1 MYRRTRAVV
10 SRINVRVAI
19 PLGAVLLF
27 ALGLRLYGIA
37 WDQGHILHP
46 DEHAVLAA
54 AWGIH
59 LPDWP
64 PSLSQLLDPEQS
76 PLNPHF
82 FSYGS
87 LPIYLLKGVGSILSN
102 FNESL
107 AAFDLRLVGRGMSAV
122 FDTGTVLLIYLLGR
136 RLYNH
141 RTGLLAAILA
151 AFTVLSIQQSHFCT
165 VDSMLTFFVVLTVLF
180 SARVI
185 NNSSR
190 STLWAAVLIGLC
202 LGLAIATKMTAVI
215 LLGVIVTAYT
225 LRCFNGHSDS
235 ITKSSFSPRHIKSGL
250 AGLAIV
256 SLVAIITI
264 AVTEPYIFID
274 WNEFIAQTSWV
285 RDAVVT
291 RASDLPWTRQF
302 INTTPYLYQIRHLS
316 VWGMGLPL
324 AVAAW
329 GGLLFTVA
337 TAIKR
342 RRKSD
347 LLLLLWI
354 LSFFLIA
361 GAMEVKFIRYVL
373 PLVPFLCLVAACLF
387 SALYERVRGNWRPF
401 VIGVIAL
408 VIASSVFYSFAHVS
422 IYSKP
427 HPVVQAAQWA
437 NTNIDQEETVA
448 VEDWEQLL
456 YLGPYQVVRLRLYD
470 EDSPEKMANI
480 AEQLHD
486 ADYIIV
492 FTNRAYGTIPR
503 LPERYPLSSKYHELL
518 FSGKLGFEMVYCAT
532 SYPSFL
538 GVTIVDDTFTR
549 PKLPVPEGMDTCPT
563 SGVVINMGYADE
575 TFTVFDHPMSMVFR
589 KSTDLTQEEL
599 FDLLMGNQ

>member
-1 MYRRTRAVV
+1 
-10 SRINVRVAI
+10 
-19 PLGAVLLF
+19 
-27 ALGLRLYGIA
+27 
-37 WDQGHILHP
+37 
-46 DEHAVLAA
+46 
-54 AWGIH
+54 
-59 LPDWP
+59 
-64 PSLSQLLDPEQS
+64 
-76 PLNPHF
+76 
-82 FSYGS
+82 
-87 LPIYLLKGVGSILSN
+87 
-102 FNESL
+102 
-107 AAFDLRLVGRGMSAV
+107 
-122 FDTGTVLLIYLLGR
+122 
-136 RLYNH
+136 
-141 RTGLLAAILA
+141 
-151 AFTVLSIQQSHFCT
+151 
-165 VDSMLTFFVVLTVLF
+165 
-180 SARVI
+180 
-185 NNSSR
+185 
-190 STLWAAVLIGLC
+190 
-202 LGLAIATKMTAVI
+202 
-215 LLGVIVTAYT
+215 
-225 LRCFNGHSDS
+225 
-235 ITKSSFSPRHIKSGL
+235 
-250 AGLAIV
+250 
-256 SLVAIITI
+256 
-264 AVTEPYIFID
+264 
-274 WNEFIAQTSWV
+274 
-285 RDAVVT
+285 
-291 RASDLPWTRQF
+291 
-302 INTTPYLYQIRHLS
+302 
-316 VWGMGLPL
+316 
-324 AVAAW
+324 
-329 GGLLFTVA
+329 
-337 TAIKR
+337 
-342 RRKSD
+342 
-347 LLLLLWI
+347 
-354 LSFFLIA
+354 
-361 GAMEVKFIRYVL
+361 MEVKFIRYVL

-437 NTNIDQEETVA
+437 NTNVDQEETVA

-532 SYPSFL
+532 SHPSFL

>member
-1 MYRRTRAVV
+1 MY
-10 SRINVRVAI
+10 
-19 PLGAVLLF
+19 
-27 ALGLRLYGIA
+27 GLA

-46 DEHAVLAA
+46 DEHALLAA
-54 AWGIH
+54 AWRIH

-102 FNESL
+102 FKESL
-107 AAFDLRLVGRGMSAV
+107 AGFDLRLVGRGMAAV
-122 FDTGTVLLIYLLGR
+122 FDTGTVLLVYLLGR

-141 RTGLLAAILA
+141 RTGLLAAILV
-151 AFTVLSIQQSHFCT
+151 AFTVLSIQQAHFTT
-165 VDSMLTFFVVLTVLF
+165 VDSMLTFLVALTVLF
-180 SARVI
+180 SAKVI
-185 NNSSR
+185 SKP
-190 STLWAAVLIGLC
+190 TKPTMWAAVPIGLC
-202 LGLAIATKMTAVI
+202 LGLAIATKMSAVI
-215 LLGVIVTAYT
+215 LLGVVATAYT
-225 LRCFNGHSDS
+225 LQCFEGQSDALA
-235 ITKSSFSPRHIKSGL
+235 KVSFRAGRIKSGL
-250 AGLAIV
+250 AGLGIV
-256 SLVAIITI
+256 ILMAMITI

-274 WNEFIAQTSWV
+274 WKGFVAETIWV

-324 AVAAW
+324 ALAAW
-329 GGLLFTVA
+329 GGLLFTLA

-347 LLLLLWI
+347 LLLLSWI
-354 LSFFLIA
+354 LPFFLIV

-401 VIGVIAL
+401 IIGVIAL

-427 HPVVQAAQWA
+427 RPVVQATQWA
-437 NTNIDQEETVA
+437 NTNVDQEEIVA
-448 VEDWEQLL
+448 VEDWELLL

-492 FTNRAYGTIPR
+492 FTNRVYGTIPR
-503 LPERYPLSSKYHELL
+503 LPQRYPLTSKYHELL
-518 FSGKLGFEMVYCAT
+518 FSGELGFHLVYCAT
-532 SYPSFL
+532 SYPSLF
-538 GVTIVDDTFTR
+538 GITIVNDTFTR
-549 PKLPVPEGMDTCPT
+549 PKLPVPEGIETCSP
-563 SGVVINMGYADE
+563 SGIVINMGFAEE
-575 TFTVFDHPMSMVFR
+575 TFTVFDHPKSMVF
-589 KSTDLTQEEL
+589 KKATNLSQEEL
-599 FDLLMGNQ
+599 LGLLTANQ